1 MGLIHSV
8 IKQAIAQSKI
18 VAVLFV
24 IQQLVKLVM
33 INVFLDAKQYLVVKI
48 VK

>member
-1 MGLIHSV
+1 VGLILSV
-8 IKQAIAQSKI
+8 KKQAIAQSKI
-18 VAVLFV
+18 VAVLVV